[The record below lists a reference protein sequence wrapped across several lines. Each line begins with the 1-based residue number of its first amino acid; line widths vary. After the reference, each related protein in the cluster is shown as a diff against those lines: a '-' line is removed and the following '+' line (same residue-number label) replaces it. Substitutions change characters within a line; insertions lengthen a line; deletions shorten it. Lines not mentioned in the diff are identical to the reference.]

1 MSVGVRLIGS
11 GNRARFIKILEDGD
25 MEINYEV
32 YGAASGPDQET
43 ILIVSQAEFT
53 AIKNHYGF
61 DESVSILD
69 ALAELSAGGRG
80 DEFINDLFD
89 GTIPLKSKFVF

>member
-1 MSVGVRLIGS
+1 MSEGIRLIGS
-11 GNRARFIKILEDGD
+11 RNRARFIKLLEDGD

-32 YGAASGPDQET
+32 YGGVSGPDQET
-43 ILIVSQAEFT
+43 ILVVSKNEFA
-53 AIKNHYGF
+53 AIKIRYGF
-61 DESVSILD
+61 DDSIPILE
-69 ALAELSAGGRG
+69 ALLELSSRDRG

>member
-11 GNRARFIKILEDGD
+11 GNRARFIKILDDGD

-43 ILIVSQAEFT
+43 ILVVSQAEFA
-53 AIKNHYGF
+53 AIKNRYGF
-61 DESVSILD
+61 DKSISVLD
-69 ALAELSAGGRG
+69 ALAQLSANGRG
-80 DEFINDLFD
+80 NEFINDLFD

>member
-1 MSVGVRLIGS
+1 MSKGVRLIGS

-43 ILIVSQAEFT
+43 ILVVSQAEFA
-53 AIKNHYGF
+53 AIKNHYRF

-69 ALAELSAGGRG
+69 ALAELSASGRG

-89 GTIPLKSKFVF
+89 GTIPLKSRFVF

>member
-43 ILIVSQAEFT
+43 ILVVSQAEFA
-53 AIKNHYGF
+53 AIKNRYGF
-61 DESVSILD
+61 NESVSILD
-69 ALAELSAGGRG
+69 ALAELSASGRG

>member
-1 MSVGVRLIGS
+1 MGFSLIGS

-32 YGAASGPDQET
+32 YGASSSPDQET
-43 ILIVSQAEFT
+43 ILVVSQAEFA
-53 AIKNHYGF
+53 AIKNRYGF
-61 DESVSILD
+61 NESVSILD
-69 ALAELSAGGRG
+69 ALAELSASGRG